1 MAVDYA
7 DLAPVVLP
15 VMTGG
20 FMFAADLLRAMRPSP
35 RGMSVESIK
44 ANSYFGEASVPHL
57 R

>member
-35 RGMSVESIK
+35 QGMSVDSIK
-44 ANSYFGEASVPHL
+44 ANSYFGEASAPHL